1 MSQDAVSLQLE
12 ATGKLNSGFN
22 ILLYRHEEV
31 RYGLLL
37 LYKQY

>member
-22 ILLYRHEEV
+22 ILYLHEEV